1 MNYRTAEK
9 EINMDCIFCKIIDGS
24 IPSKKVYEDDMMV
37 AFHDI
42 EPAAPVHVVMVPKAH
57 IASADELN
65 EDNIKY
71 VAHIFSKAGEIA
83 KSLGLDGGYRI
94 VNNCGP
100 DGGQTVFHIH
110 FHLMGGKTLGRM
122 A

>member
-1 MNYRTAEK
+1 
-9 EINMDCIFCKIIDGS
+9 MDCIFCKIIDGS
-24 IPSKKVYEDDMMV
+24 IPSKKVYEDDKML
-37 AFHDI
+37 AFYDI

-57 IASADELN
+57 ISSADELN
-65 EDNIKY
+65 EENAQY

-83 KSLGLDGGYRI
+83 KSLGLESGYRI

-100 DGGQTVFHIH
+100 DAGQTVFHIH
-110 FHLMGGKTLGRM
+110 FHLMGGKVLGKM